1 VARAARADSG
11 APVDWSMQWSPRC
24 TEPHESAVDSW
35 LLPARVTAGGSGPA
49 GQGPEEASAGAA
61 VGSPIST
68 LSATATSATS
78 PSPPRALP
86 EPPGHEPAAA
96 RGDAP
101 RSAPPEDESPE
112 RDAWTRGRSSEACR
126 PDCGLLAAMRAPNC
140 AVTLPL
146 HSRLLGA
153 ALPVL
158 PVSRVLT
165 RRPGALQ
172 HDGGNLPAPKSRPAC
187 LRPRPAPVR
196 RKHAR
201 SAQRV
206 TQQNGVSP
214 LRGSRP
220 RPAGRVPWR
229 IRWDFELVPQRCWSP
244 GPSGALACLR
254 AVQPLLRLSSAL
266 RAFFSRPT

>member
-1 VARAARADSG
+1 MVSMRSNLKARASRRANTTPELDLEHLGRPPAAHTNRRKHDADDPRGSGGGAVAAHARV
-11 APVDWSMQWSPRC
+11 PVDWSMQWSPRC

-158 PVSRVLT
+158 PVSRV
-165 RRPGALQ
+165 R
-172 HDGGNLPAPKSRPAC
+172 
-187 LRPRPAPVR
+187 
-196 RKHAR
+196 
-201 SAQRV
+201 
-206 TQQNGVSP
+206 
-214 LRGSRP
+214 
-220 RPAGRVPWR
+220 
-229 IRWDFELVPQRCWSP
+229 
-244 GPSGALACLR
+244 
-254 AVQPLLRLSSAL
+254 
-266 RAFFSRPT
+266 